1 MSTAVEEILS
11 NLRVVAAERAQ
22 RLKEGELGSRVI
34 ALKLYQQ
41 RRFLHTYAD
50 LLQHPRYGAVS
61 HFFLEE
67 LYSPKDFTQ
76 RDEQFARVVPGM
88 VRLFPIDVV
97 ETVAALA
104 QLHALSET
112 LDSAMGSKLERL
124 PIDKKEYVHAWQAT
138 GRHRDRELQVDLTLD
153 VAHRLDRLTTRT
165 LLRNSLRLMRAPARA
180 AGLSQLQQFLESG
193 FDIFREMKGAGE
205 FIEIVRSREHAL
217 ASALFEMKLAM
228 MHEPSFGLASSLL
241 PGQIVEPR

>member
-1 MSTAVEEILS
+1 MSTAVEGILS
-11 NLRVVAAERAQ
+11 NLSVVAAERAQ
-22 RLKEGELGSRVI
+22 RLKVSELGSRVI

-50 LLQHPRYGAVS
+50 LLQHPRYGAAS

-67 LYSPKDFTQ
+67 LYSPEDFTQ

-112 LDSAMGSKLERL
+112 LDSTMGSKLERF
-124 PIDKKEYVHAWQAT
+124 PIDKKGYVHAWQAT
-138 GRHRDRELQVDLTLD
+138 GRHRDRKLQVDLTLD
-153 VAHRLDRLTTRT
+153 VAHRLDRLTTRK
-165 LLRNSLRLMRAPARA
+165 LMRNSLRLMRAPARA
-180 AGLSQLQQFLESG
+180 AGLSLLQQFLESG
-193 FDIFREMKGAGE
+193 FDAFREMKGAGE
-205 FIEIVRSREHAL
+205 FIEIVRSRENAL
-217 ASALFEMKLAM
+217 ALALFEIDLAM
-228 MHEPSFGLASSLL
+228 MHEPSFGLALNLL
-241 PGQIVEPR
+241 PGQKIEPR